1 MDEALRYIDHGRIVV
16 GLGALSLGLVAVGPL
31 RAEPGATID
40 RVVVPARAVDDFAAA
55 PRATAARRA
64 VLYVNFD
71 GAALS
76 YGLDDS
82 HANIT
87 AIEERAGQF
96 PDYGGTSQ
104 RAAVLQAVAA
114 DFDGY
119 DVVIVDER
127 PDGGDYTMAMVGPAG
142 EKGVLGVALLDC
154 NDDSPNNIVFAYH
167 SDGDGYS
174 AASQANTISQEVA
187 HSFGLEHVDHPGDI
201 MYPQSTGGD
210 PVFLDACLPIVPPDD
225 IVCTAQHRR
234 HCDPGYQNAFRELY
248 ELLGP
253 SRSDDEPPVVYLSA
267 PADGAELPAA
277 EPFEIT
283 ARAFDDH
290 AIGNVV
296 LFVDD
301 VNVGSDMVAPY
312 TWPISGQQEGIVEVY
327 AIAVDEAGNMAR
339 SDTIE
344 LYVGIENPDAD
355 HHRGCAVAAP
365 RALSAWA
372 AMLALLGLRRRRR

>member
-1 MDEALRYIDHGRIVV
+1 MV
-16 GLGALSLGLVAVGPL
+16 GLWALSVGMVAVGPV

-40 RVVVPARAVDDFAAA
+40 RVVVPARPADDFAAA

-71 GAALS
+71 GGALS

-82 HANIT
+82 RANIT
-87 AIEERAGQF
+87 AIEERAGNF
-96 PDYGGTSQ
+96 PDYGGTAQ
-104 RAAVLQAVAA
+104 RAAVLQAVEA

-119 DVVIVDER
+119 DVVVVDER

-210 PVFLDACLPIVPPDD
+210 PVFLDACLAIVPADD

-234 HCDPGYQNAFRELY
+234 HCDAGFQNAFRELY

-253 SRSDDEPPVVYLSA
+253 SSSDAEVPVVYLSS
-267 PADGAELPAA
+267 PEDGAELPVG

-290 AIGNVV
+290 AIANVV

-312 TWPISGQQEGIVEVY
+312 TWPISGQNEGIVEAY
-327 AIAVDEAGNMAR
+327 AIAVDEAGNMGR
-339 SDTIE
+339 SEPIE
-344 LYVGIENPDAD
+344 LYIGIDNPDAD
-355 HHRGCAVAAP
+355 HHRGCSVAAP
-365 RALSAWA
+365 RDAAAPTWA
-372 AMLALLGLRRRRR
+372 GLLALLGLRRRRR